1 VGGQLRAGQ
10 ADRLREGGAHHSAQL
25 DSMVVPDA
33 TLYARARYRARTSA
47 RDGRPASRI
56 ASYLGNGDNLDRATA
71 DFAAT

>member
-1 VGGQLRAGQ
+1 
-10 ADRLREGGAHHSAQL
+10 
-25 DSMVVPDA
+25 MVVPDA

-71 DFAAT
+71 DFAATYSA